1 MELSPEERK
10 RIYEEE
16 KARIEEE
23 QRLKKEKQESEG
35 LSTTTLDPNVAGLL
49 CYLGFWVTGII
60 FLVLEQKNRF
70 VRFHAIQ
77 SIIVFGVLS
86 IANAILSQIP
96 IVGWFF
102 GVITGILTFILWIV
116 LMVKAYHNEP
126 YKIPLAGDIA
136 EKASGAMYPKDS
148 EDNESAKPPGPSVSP
163 APLPE
168 VDSVRRVSGKTEDYF
183 KTTRAGR
190 ITSSSLAI
198 AWSIVFILLFNFF
211 NKYIAYYQ
219 YESGEWVR
227 YPFLTA
233 DFNAWLPIIT
243 ATLTFSIIGHI
254 LVIIIDKYLLRGTTL
269 LVLNLFGLAAIVS
282 LLSIFPFD
290 FHSMPNTAVASI
302 LPVLAT
308 ITLIGITVGLGIATL
323 VSFIRL
329 IVCAA
334 TGTARY

>member
-16 KARIEEE
+16 KVRIEADQKLE
-23 QRLKKEKQESEG
+23 KEKQEAEAI
-35 LSTTTLDPNVAGLL
+35 STTNLTPNLAGLL
-49 CYLGFWVTGII
+49 CYLGIWVTGII
-60 FLVLEQKNRF
+60 FIVLEQKNRC

-77 SIIVFGVLS
+77 SITVFGILG
-86 IANAILSQIP
+86 IANALLSQIP

-102 GVITGILTFILWIV
+102 GVITGVLTFILWIV
-116 LMVKAYHNEP
+116 LMVKAYHGEL

-136 EKASGAMYPKDS
+136 EKASGVVYSKDS
-148 EDNESAKPPGPSVSP
+148 KKDEYTKPPEILVP
-163 APLPE
+163 PLPRPE
-168 VDSVRRVSGKTEDYF
+168 KDSGRQVRERTEDYLRTS
-183 KTTRAGR
+183 KASRV
-190 ITSSSLAI
+190 TSSSFAV
-198 AWSIVFILLFNFF
+198 AWSFVFLIFFSFF

-227 YPFLTA
+227 FPILTA

-243 ATLTFSIIGHI
+243 TTLVFAIIGHI
-254 LVIIIDKYLLRGTTL
+254 VMIIFDKYLLRETTL
-269 LVLNLFGLAAIVS
+269 IILNLFGIAAVVS

-290 FHSMPNTAVASI
+290 FHSMPNTTVASI

-308 ITLIGITVGLGIATL
+308 ITLIGIVVGLGIATL
-323 VSFIRL
+323 VSFLRL
-329 IVCAA
+329 IVSAA